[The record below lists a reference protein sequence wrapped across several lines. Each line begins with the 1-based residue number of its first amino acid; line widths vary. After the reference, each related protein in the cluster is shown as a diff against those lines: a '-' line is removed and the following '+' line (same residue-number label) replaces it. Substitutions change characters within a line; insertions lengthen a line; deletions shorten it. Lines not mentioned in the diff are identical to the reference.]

1 MPSASLSF
9 RLPDDQEA
17 FDVAQHGWRYKS
29 ALATLDTHLRNRIKY
44 GSLAVEVA
52 SAYQA
57 VREELH
63 RIAEEL
69 KAEID

>member
-17 FDVAQHGWRYKS
+17 FDVAQNGWRYKS
-29 ALATLDTHLRNRIKY
+29 ALETLDNHLRNRIKY
-44 GSLAVEVA
+44 GNLSLEVA

-63 RIAEEL
+63 RIAEEV
-69 KAEID
+69 KAEMH